1 MATTPIFLPGESQGQ
16 SSLVGCHLWGHTESD
31 MTEVTQQQQQQEQEN
46 HKAARNGGPTLKG
59 LLHKASGRDLAK
71 K

>member
-1 MATTPIFLPGESQGQ
+1 M
-16 SSLVGCHLWGHTESD
+16 WGHTESD